1 MSQPLVPRNEDT
13 INTTLLTSQS
23 YTWSFK
29 PGAEV
34 SLSVTVQNTA
44 PAAQVFTAAVTD
56 ICTAAAHGMVTG
68 LKVQLTTVTT
78 LPAPLQLATDYF
90 VIALDANTFKLATS
104 LANALVGTAI
114 NITDTGT
121 GAHTITP
128 VSSGTRSFIPSFSV
142 DGTNFSSSV
151 RATSDTPTTYSA
163 VTITTNAVSTI
174 YTFSILKGIT
184 ALKLALTLDNGQ
196 TVTSIKVT
204 RAG

>member
-1 MSQPLVPRNEDT
+1 
-13 INTTLLTSQS
+13 
-23 YTWSFK
+23 
-29 PGAEV
+29 
-34 SLSVTVQNTA
+34 
-44 PAAQVFTAAVTD
+44 
-56 ICTAAAHGMVTG
+56 MVTG

-151 RATSDTPTTYSA
+151 IGSVASAGSA
-163 VTITTNAVSTI
+163 VATAYPAVNVTTSTVPTL
-174 YTFSILKGIT
+174 YTFSHLRGIT
-184 ALKLALTLDNGQ
+184 ALKLSLTLDNGQ
-196 TVTSIKVT
+196 TETSIKVT